1 MGFQESRIQDLL
13 QQSDLIPVG
22 TKYKEVKT
30 GKMYHITGNNLNTQQ
45 RNVGNQMSKHDLKRS
60 FISYTLKPDDSSGS
74 EKTVTH
80 ADLKDQWGWTKDTVL
95 SRTFGFHFGGKRKT
109 RKLKKS
115 KRKHTRKS
123 KKTNKKRRST
133 RRR

>member
-1 MGFQESRIQDLL
+1 MGFKESPINELL
-13 QQSDLIPVG
+13 HQSDLIPNG
-22 TKYKEVKT
+22 TKYKDVKT
-30 GKMYHITGNNLNTQQ
+30 QKMYSITGNNLN
-45 RNVGNQMSKHDLKRS
+45 NLKSSVGNNLSKHDLKRDS
-60 FISYTLKPDDSSGS
+60 VSYTLKADDGS
-74 EKTVTH
+74 EKTVNH
-80 ADLKDQWGWTKDTVL
+80 GLLKDQYGWTKDTFV
-95 SRTFGFHFGGKRKT
+95 SRNLGFHFGGKRKT

>member
-1 MGFQESRIQDLL
+1 MGFQESRINELL
-13 QQSDLIPVG
+13 HQSDLIQNG
-22 TKYKEVKT
+22 TEYKDVKS
-30 GKMYHITGNNLNTQQ
+30 GKMYRITGNNLNGLTSS
-45 RNVGNQMSKHDLKRS
+45 VGNNMSKHQLKRDY
-60 FISYTLKPDDSSGS
+60 IIYTLTADDGS
-74 EKTVTH
+74 TTTAYHGE
-80 ADLKDQWGWTKDTVL
+80 LKDQQHPWRKN
-95 SRTFGFHFGGKRKT
+95 TFLYRRFGVKLGGKRKT